1 MRARLTWA
9 DQGGADQSA
18 NDEGP
23 PQARSKRRGVRALE
37 WIFLLVGL
45 IALDCYVWVNTSS
58 VLYQAYEDWA
68 FDQTLRGL
76 TPGIG
81 GFVHD
86 EAGWLFSG
94 GREKAETAEAPKSGP
109 APSETLTPPA
119 GPPAKRSVI
128 GRLEIPRLKL
138 AVMVREGADEGT
150 LSRAVG
156 HIPGTALPGTIGNV
170 GLAGHRDTFFRALR
184 NIRADDT
191 IEFETTSGKYSY
203 SVKSTRIV
211 TPRDVSVLEASGGET
226 LTLVTCYP
234 FYYVGSAP
242 KRFIVHASLL
252 QPGLQPAPGLKEA
265 PDVGANPRHHHRP
278 PDS

>member
-1 MRARLTWA
+1 MRARLKWNE
-9 DQGGADQSA
+9 D
-18 NDEGP
+18 
-23 PQARSKRRGVRALE
+23 RSRAGRSGLRALE
-37 WIFLLVGL
+37 WTFLLIGL
-45 IALDCYVWVNTSS
+45 LAVDCFVWVNTSS
-58 VLYQAYEDWA
+58 VLYQAYQDWA

-76 TPGIG
+76 TPGVG
-81 GFVHD
+81 GFLRD
-86 EAGWLFSG
+86 ETRWLLGG
-94 GREKAETAEAPKSGP
+94 GREKAAPIQAVEAPKSGP
-109 APSETLTPPA
+109 AVGEQ
-119 GPPAKRSVI
+119 PPAKRSVI
-128 GRLEIPRLKL
+128 GRLAIPRLKL

-156 HIPGTALPGTIGNV
+156 HIPGTALPGTVGNV

-191 IEFETTSGKYSY
+191 IELETTEGTYRY

-242 KRFIVHASLL
+242 KRFIVYATQVGPGPQR
-252 QPGLQPAPGLKEA
+252 QP
-265 PDVGANPRHHHRP
+265 N
-278 PDS
+278 S

>member
-1 MRARLTWA
+1 
-9 DQGGADQSA
+9 
-18 NDEGP
+18 
-23 PQARSKRRGVRALE
+23 LE
-37 WIFLLVGL
+37 WVFLLIGL
-45 IALDCYVWVNTSS
+45 LAVDCYVWVNTSS

-81 GFVHD
+81 GFMSD
-86 EAGWLFSG
+86 ETHWLL
-94 GREKAETAEAPKSGP
+94 GREKTSTAEAPKSALAP
-109 APSETLTPPA
+109 APNETPNA
-119 GPPAKRSVI
+119 RPPAKQSVI

-156 HIPGTALPGTIGNV
+156 HIPGTALPGNIGNV

-184 NIRADDT
+184 NIRGGDLIDLQ
-191 IEFETTSGKYSY
+191 TTAGTYRY
-203 SVKSTRIV
+203 LVKSTRIV
-211 TPRDVSVLEASGGET
+211 TPRDVSVLQASGGET

-242 KRFIVHASLL
+242 RRFIVHAT
-252 QPGLQPAPGLKEA
+252 Q
-265 PDVGANPRHHHRP
+265 VGANPQRQP
-278 PDS
+278 LPGS